1 MGTVNCLDY
10 LNLAYQ
16 FNIKILQT
24 AALDLFCA
32 NKAKIQNEVAAFSLF
47 WSSIEHEM
55 AFLN

>member
-1 MGTVNCLDY
+1 LFILEMGTVNCLDY

-47 WSSIEHEM
+47 
-55 AFLN
+55 